1 MRIAGGEHTHH
12 GPGLVAQGQC
22 PAHLHVAELALGAL
36 ADHDLA
42 QASGE
47 LAALDDPDL
56 VMHRPRLRAH
66 AAELRVDVGAI
77 GLRHQ
82 VDHLRQLRRQ
92 QRPALRIA
100 ADAGQGGQHRYLLA
114 GDHRVGLGL
123 RATAQHDGSGVIAGV
138 VERGLEAFAHRQHCH
153 EHADHAGD
161 ADHDHRGRAPA
172 LRQAGHADA
181 GGGQRQPSATG
192 QQQPKCHQHGH
203 GQHAKPRQADPQHQA
218 DHQQQHRQAVAQP
231 FLEFALEHVGVLLSG
246 RPVRRRSSGAWHAAP
261 ATGRR

>member
-1 MRIAGGEHTHH
+1 MRIAGGEHTHY

-47 LAALDDPDL
+47 LAPLDDPDL
-56 VMHRPRLRAH
+56 VMHRPCLRAH

-114 GDHRVGLGL
+114 GDH
-123 RATAQHDGSGVIAGV
+123 
-138 VERGLEAFAHRQHCH
+138 
-153 EHADHAGD
+153 
-161 ADHDHRGRAPA
+161 
-172 LRQAGHADA
+172 
-181 GGGQRQPSATG
+181 
-192 QQQPKCHQHGH
+192 
-203 GQHAKPRQADPQHQA
+203 
-218 DHQQQHRQAVAQP
+218 
-231 FLEFALEHVGVLLSG
+231 
-246 RPVRRRSSGAWHAAP
+246 
-261 ATGRR
+261 